1 MNKIKLFQTVA
12 DLHSRGKVDLTT
24 AERTLIEKETADL
37 IRKSQHYRTAAK
49 APEGFSDLL
58 LDLAKMDADE
68 AYTRVVEF
76 LGESGLEVETED
88 EEENE
93 DERGPVD
100 KPEDESMEGDDDKGG
115 PPMMDKKDES
125 SSLKPPMP
133 SELEKGDEEGSKPK
147 PPEVKDNEDDKDD
160 NKEKDKEKKKEDG
173 KKEDKEAKRKAL
185 IAQAQELNEEK
196 VLPGKGPGMGPGK
209 GPGMVPG
216 RGLNKGPGK
225 GMGKEKKMLEL
236 EEEEGLKKGQDMVD
250 MGMGEGTP
258 VSSMQAARSKKIK
271 VRVTAS
277 GNLVASHEDIG
288 PLFHAVP
295 RNEVKKNPT
304 ALKRLAN
311 KVYGLI
317 VFEGARVAA
326 RKCGTRLLAGVDDD
340 IETTGG
346 EVPPETEGVTEEADF
361 DSRETPDDISMSD
374 ESLDDAD
381 FDTQETP
388 DKVDARR
395 KRPVARYRR
404 TSGSGD
410 KKVLS
415 DGNGSFLVDEDDE
428 ALKWYEENGWEWE
441 ETGRGVKQ
449 IGDDELF
456 DDVEIIEGDADG
468 SCLVRISY
476 LVNEGGARYSRV
488 NYIGEFYDGELVG
501 KWEEEYEEDSDKES
515 HRRPV
520 ARYKRLSGVEDDAEV
535 VTEMKPDPKPDSTS
549 NGGEIDAKEGL
560 PSVSKDSLGDAE
572 FDIKVVEGNY
582 KKLYQARAK
591 KMAEKANR
599 EFVERF
605 AKAIKVASM
614 RMAANMDEH
623 PLKAAALDI
632 LTEDNV
638 AFSNG
643 DIYNPMDVG
652 TATELIELF
661 SSEGH
666 TAFVDHLLERTAD
679 LMERTPEYLDDTYQD
694 LKNIQPIP
702 IQVEQ
707 GRVSRKAA
715 SHKVARERNA
725 AHEGN
730 VGIPLISGASA
741 APKSSNNVKDAIG
754 ETKVTRRLG
763 SMYR

>member
-100 KPEDESMEGDDDKGG
+100 KPEDEPMEDDDKGG
-115 PPMMDKKDES
+115 PPVMDKKDEPG
-125 SSLKPPMP
+125 SLKPPMP

-147 PPEVKDNEDDKDD
+147 PPEVKDNEGDKDD

-173 KKEDKEAKRKAL
+173 KKEDKEEDKEAKRKAL

-196 VLPGKGPGMGPGK
+196 VLPGKGLGMGPGK

-258 VSSMQAARSKKIK
+258 ISSMQAARSKKIK

-295 RNEVKKNPT
+295 RNEVKKNSA

-317 VFEGARVAA
+317 IFEGARVAA

-346 EVPPETEGVTEEADF
+346 GVPPETEGVTEEAGF

-395 KRPVARYRR
+395 RSRKFIRKAQMLTWRDLSVV
-404 TSGSGD
+404 D
-410 KKVLS
+410 S
-415 DGNGSFLVDEDDE
+415 DGDYYGPL
-428 ALKWYEENGWEWE
+428 
-441 ETGRGVKQ
+441 
-449 IGDDELF
+449 
-456 DDVEIIEGDADG
+456 
-468 SCLVRISY
+468 
-476 LVNEGGARYSRV
+476 
-488 NYIGEFYDGELVG
+488 GELVELAPANLDNAILDDDG
-501 KWEEEYEEDSDKES
+501 SIGSWDGFFISAPNEDPDWDTPREEVDWTGFEEALATARGGGFDEEDSDKES
-515 HRRPV
+515 HRRPI
-520 ARYKRLSGVEDDAEV
+520 ARYRRLSGVEDDAEV

-549 NGGEIDAKEGL
+549 DGGETDTKEGL

-572 FDIKVVEGNY
+572 FDIKAVEGNY

-599 EFVERF
+599 EFIERF

-730 VGIPLISGASA
+730 VGMPLISGASA
-741 APKSSNNVKDAIG
+741 APKSSNNVKEAIG